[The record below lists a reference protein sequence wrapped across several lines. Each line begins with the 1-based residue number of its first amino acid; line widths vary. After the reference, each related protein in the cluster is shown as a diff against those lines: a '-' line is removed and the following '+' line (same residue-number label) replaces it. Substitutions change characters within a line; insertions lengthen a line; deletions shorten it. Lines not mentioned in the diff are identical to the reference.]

1 MGCLQ
6 LAAAVLVTPLAA
18 CSLLIDT
25 DVGVRDPG
33 DQDGSIPTGDG
44 GTDSDA
50 GPCGSIGRLQD
61 DFSAGEVSS
70 VWTRHTK
77 GAAGNDPFILNDTL
91 HLRFDPEPQEGD
103 YTQVESRFAYDLR
116 DHDVTVAATAQGAGG
131 WTTLEVRAA
140 AAFDRPRR
148 IVGLGRLGSDLV
160 AFVAGD
166 PIQTIRSIPFSESD
180 HRYWRIRESGGELEF
195 EVADASQA
203 FTPFTTLTDPGLDLG
218 AVMVGLELFTGA
230 PPVAAIGASE
240 FDDVNLGATADP
252 ACPVADLADDF
263 TGDSLGPLWMDTSDV
278 GFCTLT
284 TGDGL
289 SASVDSGADCTV
301 DSAHAYSFV
310 GGERLV
316 VAISQIPDNDDARM
330 SLWLGHD
337 PDNFAELAQQA
348 GELTISLTEGGVER
362 SSLTLPNAVGAQWWR
377 VTEQGGQLVVETS
390 MNGSD
395 YSLRHTLS
403 PARLGLAE
411 LRVSFTLRSSDLAT
425 AVLAGINR

>member
-1 MGCLQ
+1 MACLQ
-6 LAAAVLVTPLAA
+6 LAAAVLVAPLAA

-25 DVGVRDPG
+25 DVGVRDSG

-44 GTDSDA
+44 GTNSDA
-50 GPCGSIGRLQD
+50 GPCGSIARLQD
-61 DFSAGEVSS
+61 DFSGRELSS
-70 VWTRHTK
+70 VWTQHTQ
-77 GAAGNDPFILNDTL
+77 GTAAQDPFTLNERL

-116 DHDVTVAATAQGAGG
+116 DHDVTVKAVAQGAAG

-140 AAFDRPRR
+140 AAFDRSRK
-148 IVGLGRLGSDLV
+148 IVGLGRLGDSLV

-166 PIQTIRSIPFSESD
+166 PIQTIRSIPFSDSD

-195 EVADASQA
+195 EVADDSQS

-218 AVMVGLELFTGA
+218 AVMVGLELFTGD
-230 PPVAAIGASE
+230 PPIAAIGTSE
-240 FDDVNLGATADP
+240 FDDVNAAATADP

-263 TGDSLGPLWMDTSDV
+263 ANGALGPLWMDTSDV
-278 GFCTLT
+278 GYCTLT

-301 DSAHAYSFV
+301 DSAHAYSFA
-310 GGERLV
+310 GGEQLV
-316 VAISQIPDNDDARM
+316 VDISQIPDNDDARM
-330 SLWLGHD
+330 SIWLGRD
-337 PDNFAELAQQA
+337 ADNYAELVQQA
-348 GELTISLTEGGVER
+348 GELTISLTEGGLER

-377 VTEQGGQLVVETS
+377 VSEQDGDLVVETS

-403 PARLGLAE
+403 PASLDLAE
-411 LRVSFTLRSSDLAT
+411 LRVSFTLRSSSLAT